1 MFKKSALFL
10 LGLSISQFS
19 LAEVVVN
26 VENDSQIYDLNIT
39 SKDVQ
44 TSTYVPQPLGTI
56 SADDSDQFSVISTY
70 PNTLTIV
77 DVEYSYGTH
86 SYDPTCHFRY
96 VILKDYRSGN
106 MLPQNIIAEADG
118 GSYRDKATCS
128 GKINSFD
135 PSTGNSNITL
145 SANRIKY

>member
-44 TSTYVPQPLGTI
+44 TSTYVPQPL
-56 SADDSDQFSVISTY
+56 
-70 PNTLTIV
+70 
-77 DVEYSYGTH
+77 
-86 SYDPTCHFRY
+86 
-96 VILKDYRSGN
+96 
-106 MLPQNIIAEADG
+106 
-118 GSYRDKATCS
+118 
-128 GKINSFD
+128 
-135 PSTGNSNITL
+135 
-145 SANRIKY
+145 

>member
-1 MFKKSALFL
+1 MFKKSALL
-10 LGLSISQFS
+10 ALGLSISQFS
-19 LAEVVVN
+19 MAEVVVN

-44 TSTYVPQPLGTI
+44 TSTYFPQPSGTI

-70 PNTLTIV
+70 PDTLTIV

-86 SYDPTCHFRY
+86 SYDPKCHFRY
-96 VILKDYRSGN
+96 VILKDFRSGS
-106 MLPQNIIAEADG
+106 MLPQNIIAENEG
-118 GSYRDKATCS
+118 GSYRDRATCS

-135 PSTGNSNITL
+135 PTTGNSNITL
-145 SANRIKY
+145 SVNRRKY